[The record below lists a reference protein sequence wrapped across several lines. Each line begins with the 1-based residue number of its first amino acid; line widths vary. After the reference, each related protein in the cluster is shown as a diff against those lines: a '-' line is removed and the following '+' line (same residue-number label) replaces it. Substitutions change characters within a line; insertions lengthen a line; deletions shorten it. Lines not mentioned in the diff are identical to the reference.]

1 MQWSGK
7 SDDYSYN
14 LPYWSIDIAVELVE
28 YVNQKYGEA
37 RPSETGMS
45 VSWGGD
51 AGVTIHQRHD
61 RNGNTVVISG
71 LSTKEADQIF
81 LDLRDLVAK
90 HTIS

>member
-1 MQWSGK
+1 
-7 SDDYSYN
+7 
-14 LPYWSIDIAVELVE
+14 
-28 YVNQKYGEA
+28 
-37 RPSETGMS
+37 MS